1 MKVLSIGS
9 DRKLFEDGSAVSER
23 IKEYGAM
30 VEEYHVVVF
39 AKHSL
44 GLQKKQLAPNVWIY
58 PTNSISRWLYVH
70 DASRIGKEI
79 VFKNKFIRGQAVI
92 TAQDPFESGLSAYKV
107 KKGWRLPLEI
117 QLHTDPFSPNFN
129 SFLNIIRKFIARMIL
144 RKADSVRVVTKELR
158 DKISAMTKARIN
170 ILPIYIDS
178 ARLESAK
185 ASFDLHTRFGWHFIL
200 LVVSRLAP
208 EKNLSLALETLA
220 LVYDKY
226 PDTGLVIV
234 GSGPEMGRLKAL
246 AKKLKIE
253 NAVAFVGWQDD
264 ITSYYKTANAFI
276 QTSLFEG
283 YGLSL
288 IEAGLSGL
296 PILTTP
302 VGIAKELESGRDV
315 YIYPADRPDLFAL
328 GVLDLIRNNFK
339 RESLRINMMYTLKNK
354 LISKEEYLKR
364 VIENWQSASKQIQ

>member
-1 MKVLSIGS
+1 
-9 DRKLFEDGSAVSER
+9 
-23 IKEYGAM
+23 
-30 VEEYHVVVF
+30 
-39 AKHSL
+39 
-44 GLQKKQLAPNVWIY
+44 
-58 PTNSISRWLYVH
+58 
-70 DASRIGKEI
+70 
-79 VFKNKFIRGQAVI
+79 
-92 TAQDPFESGLSAYKV
+92 
-107 KKGWRLPLEI
+107 
-117 QLHTDPFSPNFN
+117 
-129 SFLNIIRKFIARMIL
+129 MIL